1 VSPERCRHHSLVVT
15 DPVLA
20 WPDGKST
27 GPSARR
33 ATCKCGKAW
42 VIGLSPEQRQ
52 RVLSLGQRG
61 DRRSPYEIAPEVL
74 REL

>member
-1 VSPERCRHHSLVVT
+1 VGIEGCRHFQLEVRCVEY
-15 DPVLA
+15 A

-27 GPSARR
+27 GPGARGAR
-33 ATCKCGKAW
+33 CKCGKAS
-42 VIGLSPEQRQ
+42 VIGLSPEQRR
-52 RVLSLGQRG
+52 RVLSLAPG